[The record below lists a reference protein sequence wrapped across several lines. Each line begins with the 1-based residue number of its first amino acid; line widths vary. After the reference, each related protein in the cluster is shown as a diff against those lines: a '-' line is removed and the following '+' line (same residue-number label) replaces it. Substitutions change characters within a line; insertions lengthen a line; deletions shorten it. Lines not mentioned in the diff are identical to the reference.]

1 MKILVIDLMHES
13 LLPLLAAKGLSADY
27 RPALKREEVY
37 DAVGD
42 YEGLVVR
49 SKITIDEALLGR
61 APRLRFIA
69 RAGAGMDQIDVEA
82 CRKRG
87 IALFNAPEGN
97 RVAVAEHALGMLLCL
112 FNKLHLADRQVREGT
127 WDREGN
133 RGVELMGKTVG
144 IIGYGNTGREFARR
158 VRAFG
163 CPVLAY
169 DKYRQGY
176 GDAFAEASTL
186 EAIFE
191 RADVLSLHVPL
202 TPETLG
208 WVDETF
214 LGRFRKSIYLVNTA
228 RGEIVP
234 LAGLVAA
241 LGSGKVHGAC
251 LDVLENE
258 KLAALNPAQRIAFDA
273 LAASDRVLFT
283 PHVAGWTH
291 ESYRKINLVLV
302 EKVARFVAGA

>member
-1 MKILVIDLMHES
+1 MRILVIDLMHES
-13 LLPLLAAKGLSADY
+13 LLPLLAEKGLSADY
-27 RPALKREEVY
+27 RPGIKREEVY

-49 SKITIDEALLGR
+49 SKITVDEALLQR

-82 CRKRG
+82 CRKRN

-112 FNKLHLADRQVREGT
+112 FNKLHLADRQVRGGT

-158 VRAFG
+158 VQAFG

-169 DKYRQGY
+169 DKYLRGY
-176 GDAFAEASTL
+176 GDAFAQESTP

-191 RADVLSLHVPL
+191 QADVLSLHVPL

-208 WVDETF
+208 WVDEAF
-214 LGRFRKSIYLVNTA
+214 LGRFRKDIYLVNTA

-234 LAGLVAA
+234 LPGLVTA
-241 LGSGKVHGAC
+241 LGSGKVRGAC

-258 KLAALNPAQRIAFDA
+258 KLATLNPAQKAAFEA
-273 LAASDRVLFT
+273 LAASDRVLLT

-302 EKVARFVAGA
+302 EKIARFAAGA

>member
-13 LLPLLAAKGLSADY
+13 LLPLLTAKGLSADY
-27 RPALKREEVY
+27 RPGIKREEVY

-49 SKITIDEALLGR
+49 SKITIDEALLQR

-82 CRKRG
+82 CRKRN

-112 FNKLHLADRQVREGT
+112 FNKLHLADRQVRSGT

-158 VRAFG
+158 VSAFG

-176 GDAFAEASTL
+176 GDAIAEESSL
-186 EAIFE
+186 EAIFAQ
-191 RADVLSLHVPL
+191 ADVLSLHVPL

-241 LGSGKVHGAC
+241 LGNGKVYGAC

-258 KLAALNPAQRIAFDA
+258 KLAALNPSQRAAFDA
-273 LAASDRVLFT
+273 LAASDRVLLT

-291 ESYRKINLVLV
+291 ESYLKINLVLT
-302 EKVARFVAGA
+302 EKIARFAAGA

>member
-27 RPALKREEVY
+27 RPGIRREEVY

-49 SKITIDEALLGR
+49 SKITVDEALLQR

-69 RAGAGMDQIDVEA
+69 RAGAGMDQVDVEA
-82 CRKRG
+82 CQKRN

-112 FNKLHLADRQVREGT
+112 FNKLHLADRQVRGGT

-158 VRAFG
+158 VKAFG

-169 DKYRQGY
+169 DKYRQGF
-176 GDAFAEASTL
+176 GDAFAEESTL
-186 EAIFE
+186 EAIIE
-191 RADVLSLHVPL
+191 QADVLSLHVPL

-214 LGRFRKSIYLVNTA
+214 LGRFRKDIYLVNTA

-234 LAGLVAA
+234 LPGLVAA
-241 LGSGKVHGAC
+241 LENGKVRGAC

-258 KLAALNPAQRIAFDA
+258 KLAALNPAQKAAFEA
-273 LAASDRVLFT
+273 LAASDRVLLT

-302 EKVARFVAGA
+302 EKIARFAAGA

>member
-27 RPALKREEVY
+27 RPGIKREEVY

-49 SKITIDEALLGR
+49 SKITIDEALLQR
-61 APRLRFIA
+61 ATRLRFIA

-82 CRKRG
+82 CRKRN
-87 IALFNAPEGN
+87 ITLFNAPEGN

-112 FNKLHLADRQVREGT
+112 FNKLHLADRQVRGGT

-158 VRAFG
+158 VGAFG

-169 DKYRQGY
+169 DKYQQDY
-176 GDAFAEASTL
+176 GDAFAEASSL

-191 RADVLSLHVPL
+191 QADVLSLHVPL
-202 TPETLG
+202 TTETLG
-208 WVDETF
+208 WVDEAF
-214 LGRFRKSIYLVNTA
+214 LGRFHKSIYLVNTA

-241 LGSGKVHGAC
+241 LKSGKVHGAC

-258 KLAALNPAQRIAFDA
+258 KLAMLNPDQRVAFEA
-273 LAASDRVLFT
+273 LAASDRVLLT

-291 ESYRKINLVLV
+291 ESYHKINLVLV
-302 EKVARFVAGA
+302 EKMARFAAGA

>member
-1 MKILVIDLMHES
+1 
-13 LLPLLAAKGLSADY
+13 
-27 RPALKREEVY
+27 
-37 DAVGD
+37 
-42 YEGLVVR
+42 
-49 SKITIDEALLGR
+49 
-61 APRLRFIA
+61 
-69 RAGAGMDQIDVEA
+69 VEA
-82 CRKRG
+82 CRQRN

-112 FNKLHLADRQVREGT
+112 FNKLHLADRQVRGGT

-158 VRAFG
+158 VNAFG

-169 DKYRQGY
+169 DKYQQGY
-176 GDAFAEASTL
+176 GDPFAEESTL
-186 EAIFE
+186 EAIYE
-191 RADVLSLHVPL
+191 QADVLSLHVPL

-208 WVDETF
+208 WVDENF
-214 LGRFRKSIYLVNTA
+214 LGRFRKEIYLVNTA

-234 LAGLVAA
+234 LAGLMAA
-241 LGSGKVHGAC
+241 LESGKVHGAC

-258 KLAALNPAQRIAFDA
+258 KLATLNPTQRAAFDA
-273 LAASDRVLFT
+273 LAASDRVLLT

-302 EKVARFVAGA
+302 EKIARFAAGA

>member
-27 RPALKREEVY
+27 RPGIKREEVY

-49 SKITIDEALLGR
+49 SKITIDEALLQR
-61 APRLRFIA
+61 ATRLRFIA

-82 CRKRG
+82 CRKRN
-87 IALFNAPEGN
+87 ITLFNAPEGN

-112 FNKLHLADRQVREGT
+112 FNKLHLADRQVRGGT

-158 VRAFG
+158 VGAFG

-169 DKYRQGY
+169 DKYQQDY
-176 GDAFAEASTL
+176 GDAFAEASSL

-191 RADVLSLHVPL
+191 QADVLSLHVPL
-202 TPETLG
+202 TTETLG
-208 WVDETF
+208 WVDEAF
-214 LGRFRKSIYLVNTA
+214 LGRFHKSIYLVNTA

-241 LGSGKVHGAC
+241 LKSGKVHGAC

-258 KLAALNPAQRIAFDA
+258 KLATLNPDQRVAFDA
-273 LAASDRVLFT
+273 LAASDRVLLT

-291 ESYRKINLVLV
+291 ESYHKINLVLV
-302 EKVARFVAGA
+302 EKMARFAAGA